1 MVKLVGTGK
10 AEAPLC
16 LLARDPGLA
25 GSATARLL
33 EEEPETPDE
42 KNLSILTMFLR
53 KPH

>member
-1 MVKLVGTGK
+1 LVKLFGTGK
-10 AEAPLC
+10 AEPDLR
-16 LLARDPGLA
+16 LLARDAGLA